1 MKPTFKTIALATIT
15 LGTAITFTACDQANT
30 CKYDEASNTLSCSEK
45 TYKTA
50 NLGGK
55 VWMAEN
61 IAAYIPDSSVCYGN
75 EHVNCEIMGRLY
87 TWNAATTGLCPKGWT
102 LPSQEDFK
110 KAFGDASS
118 ATLKENNSF
127 NMQFAGF
134 RYYDGKFADLDAS
147 ASFWTSDSYD
157 DSRAYL
163 VRATDSTITYEHFNK
178 NIAAS
183 VRCIKE

>member
-1 MKPTFKTIALATIT
+1 MKPTFKTIALTAIT
-15 LGTAITFTACDQANT
+15 LGAAAILSACDQANT
-30 CKYDEASNTLSCSEK
+30 CKYDEAANTLSCTEK

-75 EHVNCEIMGRLY
+75 EHVNCENMGRLY
-87 TWNAATTGLCPKGWT
+87 TWSASMTGLCPKGWT
-102 LPSQEDFK
+102 LPSQEDFR
-110 KAFGDASS
+110 KAFGGATS
-118 ATLKENNSF
+118 ATLKESASF

-134 RYYDGKFADLDAS
+134 RYFDGKFADKGAS

-163 VRATDSTITYEHFNK
+163 VRITDSGIAYEHFNK
-178 NIAAS
+178 NIFAS
-183 VRCIKE
+183 VRCIKK

>member
-1 MKPTFKTIALATIT
+1 MKPTFKTIALTTIT
-15 LGTAITFTACDQANT
+15 LGAAAILSACDQANT
-30 CKYDEASNTLSCSEK
+30 CKYDEAANTLSCSEK

-118 ATLKENNSF
+118 ATLKENSSF

-134 RYYDGKFADLDAS
+134 RY
-147 ASFWTSDSYD
+147 
-157 DSRAYL
+157 
-163 VRATDSTITYEHFNK
+163 
-178 NIAAS
+178 
-183 VRCIKE
+183 

>member
-1 MKPTFKTIALATIT
+1 MKTFFKTIAIAAIT
-15 LGTAITFTACDQANT
+15 LFTLTACDQANT
-30 CKYDEASNTLSCSEK
+30 CDYDESANTLSCSEK

-61 IAAYIPDSSVCYGN
+61 IAIYIPDSSVCYGN
-75 EHVNCEIMGRLY
+75 EHANCDLMGRLY

-102 LPSQEDFK
+102 LPSQQDFK
-110 KAFGDASS
+110 NAFGNAVPAELKKDSS
-118 ATLKENNSF
+118 FGLL
-127 NMQFAGF
+127 FAGF
-134 RYYDGKFADLDAS
+134 RYFDGKFADKNES
-147 ASFWTSDSYD
+147 ASFWTRDSYD

-163 VRATDSTITYEHFNK
+163 VRVTDSTITYEHFNK

-183 VRCIKE
+183 VRCVLN